1 LSYETTKER
10 GATILLPSSMVDALD
25 RGGVMALAGLGGGR
39 GGGPGGGPGAGG
51 PSAGVPPTPQKRRGG
66 RQRSS

>member
-25 RGGVMALAGLGGGR
+25 PGGVMALAGLGGGR
-39 GGGPGGGPGAGG
+39 GGGPGAGG